1 MPNRGRRERPGAK
14 GEGDY
19 FRIVVR
25 PKEEFATFRYHDVGE
40 PGHIQ
45 RLAGK
50 RQSGS
55 WDTQAWLIG
64 KTDAHAENGKLIP
77 DTEDARKVLEQL
89 GSTPEHGEGD
99 IFKAKPRPNVP
110 EAEKPTQAQRKAR
123 LENIKKAQ
131 AAKKKQ

>member
-14 GEGDY
+14 GEGDS

-64 KTDAHAENGKLIP
+64 KTDAHVENGKLIP

-89 GSTPEHGEGD
+89 GSTPEHAEGD

-110 EAEKPTQAQRKAR
+110 EAEKPTPAQRRAR

>member
-1 MPNRGRRERPGAK
+1 MPEERKRERPGAK

-25 PKEEFATFRYHDVGE
+25 PKDEFATFRYHDVGE
-40 PGHIQ
+40 PGHIE

-64 KTDAHAENGKLIP
+64 KSDAHVENGKLIP
-77 DTEDARKVLEQL
+77 DTEDARKVLGQL
-89 GSTPEHGEGD
+89 GSAPEHVEGD
-99 IFKAKPRPNVP
+99 IFNAKPRPNVP
-110 EAEKPTQAQRKAR
+110 EAKKPTSAQTKAR
-123 LENIKKAQ
+123 RENIRKAQ
-131 AAKKKQ
+131 AAKRTK

>member
-1 MPNRGRRERPGAK
+1 MSPTERAKAQPEWRKRKKPGTK

-25 PKEEFATFRYHDVGE
+25 PKEEFATFRYHDVGK
-40 PGHIQ
+40 PGGIQ

-64 KTDAHAENGKLIP
+64 KDEAHVENGKLIP
-77 DTEDARKVLEQL
+77 DTDEARKVLEQL
-89 GSTPEHGEGD
+89 GSTPEHSEG
-99 IFKAKPRPNVP
+99 IF
-110 EAEKPTQAQRKAR
+110 
-123 LENIKKAQ
+123 
-131 AAKKKQ
+131 

>member
-1 MPNRGRRERPGAK
+1 MRKVKVTTSELWFDRKRNLLLS
-14 GEGDY
+14 
-19 FRIVVR
+19 
-25 PKEEFATFRYHDVGE
+25 ATTM
-40 PGHIQ
+40 
-45 RLAGK
+45 LASQG
-50 RQSGS
+50 QSGS

-64 KTDAHAENGKLIP
+64 KTDAHVENGKLIP